1 MRKGVF
7 IMKGLII
14 EEVAKITIP
23 IIQIIGFY
31 IILFG
36 HITPGGGFAGGTI
49 IAISLILNNIILNK
63 KVAGYLG
70 MMRVQIIA
78 LMMYVLL
85 KGYSILDSNLHIGLI
100 KIGTGVPGKVLSGGL
115 ILPLNIIVSIVVSI
129 SIYFLFCLF
138 YKGEI

>member
-1 MRKGVF
+1 MR
-7 IMKGLII
+7 GLII

-23 IIQIIGFY
+23 VIQIIGIY
-31 IILFG
+31 IIIFG

-63 KVAGYLG
+63 KVAVYSHLL
-70 MMRVQIIA
+70 RAQVIA

-85 KGYSILDSNLHIGLI
+85 KGYSILDSNLNFGLI
-100 KIGTGVPGKVLSGGL
+100 KIKTGIPGKVLSGGL
-115 ILPLNIIVSIVVSI
+115 ILPLNIIISIIVSI

-138 YKGEI
+138 YEGEI